1 MRHYAESKPL
11 VRHWLPVAQRELGPQ
26 EGLTLEMTTIFAITF
41 YNDPQS
47 SRADLL
53 EAESLLQDSLP
64 MALRTFGRAHPSA
77 RIIIQRLEDL
87 RRKINKLD
95 EGALSYGR
103 DLFVKFLAFFGP
115 MHKHTV
121 TAAANIVPALV
132 LVSTR
137 VSGADKRR
145 LVDDAKKIAL
155 AQVRA
160 ARGVDDATG
169 KKFARKYAW
178 ALSNDAPPVDAA
190 SVDALHR
197 VMREELEQIKTGI
210 ARCDAGLSPY

>member
-1 MRHYAESKPL
+1 
-11 VRHWLPVAQRELGPQ
+11 
-26 EGLTLEMTTIFAITF
+26 
-41 YNDPQS
+41 
-47 SRADLL
+47 
-53 EAESLLQDSLP
+53 
-64 MALRTFGRAHPSA
+64 
-77 RIIIQRLEDL
+77 
-87 RRKINKLD
+87 
-95 EGALSYGR
+95 
-103 DLFVKFLAFFGP
+103 